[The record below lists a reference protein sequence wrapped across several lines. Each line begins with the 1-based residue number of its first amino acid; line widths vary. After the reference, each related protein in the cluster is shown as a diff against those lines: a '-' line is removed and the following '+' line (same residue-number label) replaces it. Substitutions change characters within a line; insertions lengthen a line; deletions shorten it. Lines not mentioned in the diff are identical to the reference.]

1 MRQRQIEPEQYTD
14 KMRKALDVILD
25 DCDPSRSSSRRAAKH
40 FYKELRKQMP
50 IAGAGA
56 VLAEAIWVG
65 RNEYPSEDQRT
76 RELRDHLVRSAVSAQ
91 MTLDRKGIPPE

>member
-14 KMRKALDVILD
+14 KMRKALDVIFE
-25 DCDPSRSSSRRAAKH
+25 DCNPAKSSSRKAAKY

-50 IAGAGA
+50 MAGAGA

-65 RNEYPSEDQRT
+65 RNAYPSEDQRT
-76 RELRDHLVRSAVSAQ
+76 RELRDHLIGSAVSVPMAD
-91 MTLDRKGIPPE
+91 DRKKG

>member
-25 DCDPSRSSSRRAAKH
+25 DCDPARSSSRRAAKQL
-40 FYKELRKQMP
+40 YKELRKQMP
-50 IAGAGA
+50 LAGAGT
-56 VLAEAIWVG
+56 VLSEAIWVG

-76 RELRDHLVRSAVSAQ
+76 RELRDHFIRAAVAAP
-91 MTLDRKGIPPE
+91 MAVDRMKG

>member
-25 DCDPSRSSSRRAAKH
+25 DCAPARSSSRRAAKH
-40 FYKELRKQMP
+40 LYNELRKQMP
-50 IAGAGA
+50 MAGAGA

-65 RNEYPSEDQRT
+65 RNEYPSEKQKT
-76 RELRDHLVRSAVSAQ
+76 RELRDHLIRVAVSVP
-91 MTLDRKGIPPE
+91 MKVDRMKSA

>member
-50 IAGAGA
+50 MAGAGA
-56 VLAEAIWVG
+56 VLAESIWVG

-91 MTLDRKGIPPE
+91 MTLDRK